1 MIFTETRE
9 LPEADIKYFQSILDG
24 ETPWPTDRP
33 YDDEMITAV
42 TVDFGYGWEID
53 VNIVKGEPTPYVDAI
68 LFHDGHEVYTWEI
81 SETLVGEWQV
91 VLGADLNRAFRLEI
105 WPEESA

>member
-1 MIFTETRE
+1 MIFTEIRE
-9 LPEADIKYFQSILDG
+9 LPLADIQHFQSILDG
-24 ETPWPTDRP
+24 ETPWPTDRL

-42 TVDFGYGWEID
+42 TVNFGDGWEID

-81 SETLVGEWQV
+81 AEDITGEWSV
-91 VLGADLNRAFRLEI
+91 VLDGTINKAFRLEI
-105 WPEESA
+105 AVEGTI